1 MLDEKIQKSNRRKFL
16 ILLILMCSPVV
27 VSYLLYFMDYKPE
40 ATNYGE
46 LLTVQKLSGKGSNQS
61 DNTIFRIKDLHG
73 KWILVTV
80 DSGNCDEVC
89 QLKLFHMR
97 QVRLVQ
103 NTEKHRI
110 ERLWL
115 INDDVRPDPA
125 LVEKYDGTYFIS
137 AKDSELLTM
146 IPSNET
152 QMKHIYLI
160 DPLGNL
166 MMRFPENLDPT
177 KMGKDIKRLLHVSQV
192 EH

>member
-1 MLDEKIQKSNRRKFL
+1 MLDEKIKKSNRRKFL
-16 ILLILMCSPVV
+16 VLLMLMCSPVV

-46 LLTVQKLSGKGSNQS
+46 LLTVHKLSGKGSNQI
-61 DNTIFRIKDLHG
+61 DDTIFRIKDLHG
-73 KWILVTV
+73 KWVLVTV
-80 DSGNCDEVC
+80 DSGNCDELC
-89 QLKLFHMR
+89 QSKLFYMR

-103 NTEKHRI
+103 NKEMNRI

-115 INDDVRPDPA
+115 ISDDVMADPA
-125 LVEKYDGTYFIS
+125 LVEKYEGTYFIS
-137 AKDSELLTM
+137 ARDSELLDM
-146 IPSNET
+146 IPTAET
-152 QMKHIYLI
+152 QTKYIYLI

-166 MMRFPENLDPT
+166 MMRFPENMDPT